1 MFQGQ
6 KKILLGIDL
15 EEFDIPE
22 EYGQKI
28 DLESKIMVSKVGLQN
43 LLPILDRY
51 HISATF
57 FTTAFWAK
65 QQPEIVLKLSAHH
78 EIASHTYYHNSFQK
92 EDLQLSRIAL
102 SKISGKE
109 VKGLRMP
116 KMKMISPADIQ
127 HAGYEY
133 DSSLNPIYIPG
144 RYNHLGAKKQVY
156 KTAGIYEMPVSV
168 STPFRIPL
176 FWLSFKNLPLS
187 LYLSLCNKTLHNTGC
202 LILYFHPWEF
212 TDLNSFKIPGY
223 IKRFSG
229 TKMLERIDLLLKSL
243 TQVGEFV
250 THGRFLE
257 SLEATEK
264 WT

>member
-1 MFQGQ
+1 MFQGR

-43 LLPILDRY
+43 LLPILDSY
-51 HISATF
+51 PIPVTF

-65 QQPEIVLKLSAHH
+65 QQPEMVLKLATRH

-102 SKISGKE
+102 SKISGTE

-133 DSSLNPIYIPG
+133 DSSLNPVYIPG
-144 RYNHLGAKKQVY
+144 RYNHLGAKKQVH
-156 KTAGIYEMPVSV
+156 KIEDIYEMPVSV

-187 LYLSLCNKTLHNTGC
+187 LYLSLCRRTLLNTGC
-202 LILYFHPWEF
+202 LIIYFHPWEF
-212 TDLNSFKIPGY
+212 TDLKSFKLPGY
-223 IKRFSG
+223 IKRLSG
-229 TKMLERIDLLLKSL
+229 TQMLERINQLLKSL
-243 TQVGEFV
+243 AQEGEFV
-250 THGRFLE
+250 THSSFLE
-257 SLEATEK
+257 SLEAAEK